1 MKKIFFAVVVILS
14 SAAFSCEKA
23 ENELSQSETVTLK
36 VPTPTFAQTQKAPIL
51 QVNPLEKSSLVEIIR
66 DVNIDLVPNT
76 WSGYFINR
84 ADLPDPLLKKLAAM
98 VTKTNTANVGNPNL
112 YIYGYDNETQV
123 FRLIRSSTKP
133 STEADYMTFR
143 STDLKFAEDRIYVG
157 VYCFDYPASVRMQTL
172 RRDVDCKEYP
182 SAEQIGITLY
192 QPVTGCDGVRYSN
205 SLVARNAGI
214 TKWYAVL

>member
-1 MKKIFFAVVVILS
+1 MKKLIIACLALLS
-14 SAAFSCEKA
+14 VLNFSCEKGDDQIA
-23 ENELSQSETVTLK
+23 LSEPKTLE
-36 VPTPTFAQTQKAPIL
+36 VPTPSYTKTMNAPTLEIL
-51 QVNPLEKSSLVEIIR
+51 PVEKSSLVEIIR
-66 DVNIDLVPNT
+66 DVNLNLIPNT

-84 ADLPDPLLKKLAAM
+84 ADLPDPLLKKLAVM

-133 STEADYMTFR
+133 SIEADYMSFR

-157 VYCFDYPASVRMQTL
+157 VYCFDYPASARMQTL

-182 SAEQIGITLY
+182 AAEQIATSLF
-192 QPVTGCDGVRYSN
+192 QPVIGCDGVQYSN
-205 SLVARNAGI
+205 SSVARNTGV
-214 TKWYAVL
+214 TKWFAVL